1 MDRTLPLDEA
11 MRNRIF
17 RRSRNQHMHVIREK
31 MPLRDLALFL
41 LRQPARAQFH
51 VNRSSTALGN
61 EDDVVF
67 AAPFRVG

>member
-1 MDRTLPLDEA
+1 
-11 MRNRIF
+11 
-17 RRSRNQHMHVIREK
+17 MHVIREK